1 MDLGAGVGT
10 AAIAA
15 ALAGYEALAVDV
27 NAQSRAVALRAAAAN
42 GVELFGAREKP
53 GDGDPGFF

>member
-1 MDLGAGVGT
+1 MERAVDLGAGVGT

-27 NAQSRAVALRAAAAN
+27 NAQSRGVALRAAAAN
-42 GVELFGAREKP
+42 GVELRCAAQN
-53 GDGDPGFF
+53 